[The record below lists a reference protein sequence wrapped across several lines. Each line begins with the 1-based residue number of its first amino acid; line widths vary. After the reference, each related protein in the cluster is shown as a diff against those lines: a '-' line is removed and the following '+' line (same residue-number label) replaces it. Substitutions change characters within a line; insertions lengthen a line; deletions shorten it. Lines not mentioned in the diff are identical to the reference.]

1 MAPRSDVGTLRS
13 HLPCFANID
22 LSIRSEGDFFPA
34 FSGFYFMRG
43 WHRQQIIKLHV
54 PVVLGFAGYLTLDAD
69 VCCVGD
75 FNATT
80 FVADGRALS
89 QWAHKYRHDWW
100 HQTAKALGVPYAP
113 LDHGLAVTPNILH
126 GALAAQALEHFRIG
140 LLSPTVVLSG
150 WLMRRPGS
158 IPWTEYSIYT
168 CVAERKGNLLDDHVP
183 WTASNETPLL
193 SYSHSVWHPSQRD
206 RLSLYTPSSPP
217 DAPFVRPPG
226 QHRGSLAWRWS
237 GPRSIAGRRP
247 YRPLLRRELGVHEL
261 LGVEVLGDLEIVAE
275 QLLDVDAWRIPSRPC
290 RPAPSAPSA
299 RTGRSP

>member
-1 MAPRSDVGTLRS
+1 MLTEVRQAILPLALRRHAERWDDLGRACLLIESLARHWRDPAPFRLLVVAPRRDVGELQS
-13 HLPCFANID
+13 HLPRFANID

-34 FSGFYFMRG
+34 FSGFYLMRG

-75 FNATT
+75 FDATT

-100 HQTAKALGVPYAP
+100 HQTAKALGVSYAP

-126 GALAAQALEHFRIG
+126 GVLAAQALEHFRIG

-168 CVAERKGNLLDDHVP
+168 CVAERKGNLLDYHVP

-217 DAPFVRPPG
+217 DAPFVVLQG
-226 QHRGSLAWRWS
+226 STGVSLALVRAAIDRLS
-237 GPRSIAGRRP
+237 T
-247 YRPLLRRELGVHEL
+247 PL
-261 LGVEVLGDLEIVAE
+261 
-275 QLLDVDAWRIPSRPC
+275 
-290 RPAPSAPSA
+290 
-299 RTGRSP
+299 